1 MRQRFLRFAVNPNLC
16 TGYETL
22 YGDTTGEERNEEKG
36 EKGKRG
42 GKTLSEWLV
51 AKPQWLTLIFT
62 GGCDFLKAT
71 DGMKAAAFNSLSFTR
86 FDPLRPRTQRVF
98 LRFFLASM
106 DAEACQREISFNL
119 PILSST
125 LISLIIKEMT
135 KRDWYFLMTTRR
147 VLSIEII
154 PEQYQSAAKLCS
166 LNIAKTRHEI
176 ASRWSSLCSRTIYFS
191 FVL

>member
-1 MRQRFLRFAVNPNLC
+1 MRPRFLRFDVNLNLC
-16 TGYETL
+16 TGYYETL
-22 YGDTTGEERNEEKG
+22 YGDTTGEERKQEKG
-36 EKGKRG
+36 EKGKRE

-125 LISLIIKEMT
+125 LISLYCQGNDEE
-135 KRDWYFLMTTRR
+135 RDWYFLMTTRR

-154 PEQYQSAAKLCS
+154 PG
-166 LNIAKTRHEI
+166 
-176 ASRWSSLCSRTIYFS
+176 
-191 FVL
+191 